1 MASKKS
7 LTPKQARF
15 VSEYAKDQNA
25 TQAAIRAGYAK
36 ASAEVQGCRLLR
48 NDHIRAA
55 LAKAQARIAKRNEIT
70 TDSLVA
76 ELEQARRVALRSNQA
91 SAMVAATLGKGK
103 LTGKLIERRHHS
115 GAIGSYDLTR
125 ISDEDLARLE
135 SILGPL
141 ALDGGDSGG
150 EGEAAG

>member
-1 MASKKS
+1 MAGKKP

-48 NDHIRAA
+48 NDQIRAA

-70 TDSLVA
+70 TDSLLT
-76 ELEQARRVALRSNQA
+76 ELEQARRVALRGGQA

-115 GAIGSYDLTR
+115 GTIGSYDLSR
-125 ISDEDLARLE
+125 ISDEDLNRLE

-141 ALDGGDSGG
+141 ALDGGDPGG